1 MREEEMTRDEAS
13 GQTRRR
19 FVKLSGVAGV
29 SAILAGVGNESAV
42 AKPQPPTVGGPDPKI
57 CGSTNLNSDSLW
69 RRSQICH
76 SNNSCLQNS
85 SDYVVMAGNDNVSN
99 YTNYILVPT
108 QRINGIECPWICNT
122 SSPNYWSAAE
132 FYSHQPPTRV
142 PVPVGLGI
150 NSEHARKL
158 NQLHIH
164 MATARPESMAD
175 LRSHDGSAARNLS
188 AWAATRVSI
197 RGFSQ
202 SLGILPHTYRVLV
215 WAGFSHDNLFDM
227 LRTMLVHALGAG
239 ATVAD
244 AQAKMRFQTLIVIP
258 RTIGNGGFYI
268 VNSESDLRDPNNTQ
282 LTGSDTCDPLL
293 LLHP

>member
-1 MREEEMTRDEAS
+1 
-13 GQTRRR
+13 
-19 FVKLSGVAGV
+19 
-29 SAILAGVGNESAV
+29 
-42 AKPQPPTVGGPDPKI
+42 
-57 CGSTNLNSDSLW
+57 
-69 RRSQICH
+69 
-76 SNNSCLQNS
+76 
-85 SDYVVMAGNDNVSN
+85 MAGNQNVSN

-132 FYSHQPPTRV
+132 FYARQSPTTV
-142 PVPVGLGI
+142 PAPVGLGI
-150 NSEHARKL
+150 NSQDARRL

-164 MATARPESMAD
+164 MATARPESVAD
-175 LRSHDGSAARNLS
+175 LSSRDGRAARSVS

-202 SLGILPHTYRVLV
+202 QLGILPHTYRVLV
-215 WAGFSHDNLFDM
+215 WPGFSHDNLFDM

-244 AQAKMRFQTLIVIP
+244 AQSKMRFQTLIVIP
-258 RTIGNGGFYI
+258 RTIGSGGYYI